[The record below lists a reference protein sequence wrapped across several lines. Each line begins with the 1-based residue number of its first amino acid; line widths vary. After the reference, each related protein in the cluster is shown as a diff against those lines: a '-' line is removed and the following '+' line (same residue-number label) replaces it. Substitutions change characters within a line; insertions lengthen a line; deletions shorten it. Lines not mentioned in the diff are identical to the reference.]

1 MSKDTQA
8 ALKNRVIESVSIHL
22 NPDKIRKNGITL
34 SIEGKIELRI
44 PKEEDDLSI
53 LLVAN
58 MKIKS
63 QEDENDFLASFVANF
78 FFEID
83 EKLSGYDEIVTQECM
98 PVIQEETKK
107 ITNGFLSQMGF
118 PGVFREE

>member
-1 MSKDTQA
+1 MSKDTQV

-83 EKLSGYDEIVTQECM
+83 EKLSSYDEIVTQECM
-98 PVIQEETKK
+98 PVIQEETKN

>member
-1 MSKDTQA
+1 MSKDTRVT
-8 ALKNRVIESVSIHL
+8 LKNRVVESVSIHL

-63 QEDENDFLASFVANF
+63 QEDENDFLASFVENF
-78 FFEID
+78 FFAID
-83 EKLSGYDEIVTQECM
+83 EKFSSYDEIVTQECM
-98 PVIQEETKK
+98 PLIQEETKN
-107 ITNGFLSQMGF
+107 ITNGFLIQMGF

>member
-1 MSKDTQA
+1 MSKDTQV

-83 EKLSGYDEIVTQECM
+83 EKLSSYDEIVTQECM

-107 ITNGFLSQMGF
+107 ITNGFLS
-118 PGVFREE
+118 

>member
-1 MSKDTQA
+1 MSKDTRVT
-8 ALKNRVIESVSIHL
+8 LKNRVVESVSIHL

-78 FFEID
+78 FFAID
-83 EKLSGYDEIVTQECM
+83 EKFSSYDEIVTQECM
-98 PVIQEETKK
+98 PLIQEETKN

>member
-1 MSKDTQA
+1 MSKDTQV

-34 SIEGKIELRI
+34 SNEGKIELRI

-83 EKLSGYDEIVTQECM
+83 EKLSSYDEIVTQECM

-107 ITNGFLSQMGF
+107 ITNGFF
-118 PGVFREE
+118 

>member
-78 FFEID
+78 FFAID
-83 EKLSGYDEIVTQECM
+83 EKFSSYDEIVTQECM
-98 PVIQEETKK
+98 PLIQEETKN

>member
-1 MSKDTQA
+1 MSKDTQV

-83 EKLSGYDEIVTQECM
+83 EKLSSYDEIVTQECM

-107 ITNGFLSQMGF
+107 ITNSFMSQMGF